1 MPVKCEQGG
10 DLEAQA
16 DSVADLRNERF
27 AFTGNASEYFRI
39 WIISLCLTI
48 VTLGFY
54 SPWAKVRKR
63 RYLYRSTRLAEG
75 SFDYHAD
82 PIAILKG
89 RLIAVVLLALYVA
102 SSYFAPGIEA
112 FLGFAIFA
120 AIPWLI
126 VRSRMFNARY
136 TSYRNLRFRFDPVY
150 GEAYTVIVGWSL
162 LAGLTLGLLY
172 PHAHYRRSAMIVNN
186 SHFGNLDFALP
197 NVSGGFYAR
206 YIHVSLLML
215 GALIVLG
222 VLATLL
228 PSDGVSID
236 DPGSAVAVTA
246 VIIGLIVAMG
256 LAASYLGPAIAKLVI
271 GSMNIGDHRMNCH
284 WSVPRVVFINFT
296 NLVAI
301 ALTLGLAIPWATVR
315 LQRYQFENMSIDV
328 AGELDSIIA
337 TQANEVSA
345 MGEEIGEAFDID
357 IGF

>member
-1 MPVKCEQGG
+1 MRQQYGQGG
-10 DLEAQA
+10 DVETQA
-16 DSVADLRNERF
+16 DSVGDVCNERF
-27 AFTGNASEYFRI
+27 AFAGNASEYFRI
-39 WIISLCLTI
+39 WIVSLCLTV
-48 VTLGFY
+48 VTLGLY

-63 RYLYRSTRLAEG
+63 RYLYRSTRLADS

-82 PIAILKG
+82 PVVILKG
-89 RLIAVVLLALYVA
+89 RLIAVGLLVLYVA

-112 FLGFAIFA
+112 LLGLAIFA

-150 GEAYTVIVGWSL
+150 GEAYKVIVGWSL
-162 LAGLTLGLLY
+162 LAALTLGLLY

-197 NVSGGFYAR
+197 NISSGFYAR
-206 YIHVSLLML
+206 YVQVSLLML
-215 GALIVLG
+215 AALVGVG

-228 PSDGVSID
+228 PSDAVSSD
-236 DPGSAVAVTA
+236 DPGSAALLPAVM
-246 VIIGLIVAMG
+246 VGLVVAMG

-271 GSMNIGDHRMNCH
+271 GSMMVGGQRMNCD
-284 WSVPRVVFINFT
+284 WSVPRVVFITFT

-301 ALTLGLAIPWATVR
+301 VLTLGLAIPWATVR
-315 LQRYQFENMSIDV
+315 LQRYQFENMSLDV
-328 AGELDSIIA
+328 TGDLDSIIA
-337 TQANEVSA
+337 TQADEVSA
-345 MGEEIGEAFDID
+345 IGEEIGEAFDID

>member
-1 MPVKCEQGG
+1 M
-10 DLEAQA
+10 ATQA
-16 DSVADLRNERF
+16 DAAAAVRNERF
-27 AFTGNASEYFRI
+27 AFTGNVSEYFRI
-39 WIISLCLTI
+39 WIVSLCLTI
-48 VTLGFY
+48 ITVGFY

-63 RYLYRSTRLAEG
+63 RYLYRSTRLAG
-75 SFDYHAD
+75 SSFDYHAD
-82 PIAILKG
+82 PVAILKG
-89 RLIAVVLLALYVA
+89 RLIAVGLLALYVA
-102 SSYFAPGIEA
+102 SSYVAPGVEA
-112 FLGFAIFA
+112 VLGLAVFA

-150 GEAYTVIVGWSL
+150 GEAYKVIVGWNL

-186 SHFGNLDFALP
+186 SHFGNLDFVLP
-197 NVSGGFYAR
+197 NLSGGFYAR
-206 YIHVSLLML
+206 YIQVSLLML
-215 GALIVLG
+215 GAVIVVG

-228 PSDGVSID
+228 PAGAVTAD
-236 DPGSAVAVTA
+236 DPGSAAALTA
-246 VIIGLIVAMG
+246 SLTGLLVAMG

-271 GSMNIGDHRMNCH
+271 GSMNVGDHRMNCH

-301 ALTLGLAIPWATVR
+301 ALTIGLAIPWATVR

-328 AGELDSIIA
+328 TGNLDSIIA
-337 TQANEVSA
+337 TQADEVSA

-357 IGF
+357 IGL